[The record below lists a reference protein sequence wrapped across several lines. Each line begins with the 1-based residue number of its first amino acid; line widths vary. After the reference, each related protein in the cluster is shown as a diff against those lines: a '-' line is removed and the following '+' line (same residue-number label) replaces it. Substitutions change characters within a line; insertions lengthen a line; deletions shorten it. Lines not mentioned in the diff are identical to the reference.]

1 MLNFKSSH
9 TKLKGLKDAELI
21 FAYKAKGDNKC
32 LEVFYDRY
40 AYLVYGVCMK
50 YLKQTED
57 AEDLTLMIFSG
68 LGEKIKKHEI
78 QFFKSWLHVLV
89 RNECLMKL
97 RKNSFNNIAF
107 EDTLLDSEML
117 NETDSISEKEILE
130 LSINDLNACINK
142 LQIHQKNCIQK
153 FYIDKKSY
161 QEISFE
167 ENMTLNEVKSHLQNG
182 KRNLKILMTNP
193 NKNAQ

>member
-1 MLNFKSSH
+1 
-9 TKLKGLKDAELI
+9 
-21 FAYKAKGDNKC
+21 
-32 LEVFYDRY
+32 
-40 AYLVYGVCMK
+40 MK

-57 AEDLTLMIFSG
+57 AEDLTMMIFSE

-97 RKNSFNNIAF
+97 RKNSFNNVAF
-107 EDTLLDSEML
+107 EDTLLEHEML

-130 LSINDLNACINK
+130 LSIIDLNASINK
-142 LQIHQKNCIQK
+142 LQIQQKNCIQK

-161 QEISFE
+161 QEISIE
-167 ENMTLNEVKSHLQNG
+167 ENMTLKEVKSHLQNG

-193 NKNAQ
+193 EKNAK

>member
-1 MLNFKSSH
+1 MLNFKLTR
-9 TKLKGLKDAELI
+9 TKFKGLSDAELI
-21 FAYKAKGDNKC
+21 FIYKVKGEIKC

-50 YLKQTED
+50 YIKQTED
-57 AEDLTLMIFSG
+57 AEDLTLMIFSA

-78 QFFKSWLHVLV
+78 QFFKSWLHALV

-117 NETDSISEKEILE
+117 KETDPISEKEILE

-142 LQIHQKNCIQK
+142 LQRHQKNCIQK
-153 FYIDKKSY
+153 FYIENKSY
-161 QEISFE
+161 QEISIE
-167 ENMTLNEVKSHLQNG
+167 ENLTLNEVKSHLQNG
-182 KRNLKILMTNP
+182 KRNLKILMTKP

>member
-9 TKLKGLKDAELI
+9 IKLKGLSDAELI
-21 FAYKAKGDNKC
+21 FAFKVKGDLKC
-32 LEVFYDRY
+32 LEIFYDRY
-40 AYLVYGVCMK
+40 AFLVYGVCMK

-57 AEDLTLMIFSG
+57 AEDLTLLIFSA

-97 RKNSFNNIAF
+97 RKNSFNNIVF
-107 EDTLLDSEML
+107 EDSLME
-117 NETDSISEKEILE
+117 NEIVDEIDSISEKEILE
-130 LSINDLNACINK
+130 LSIIELSECFNK
-142 LQIHQKNCIQK
+142 LQIPQKNCIQK

-161 QEISFE
+161 QEISIE
-167 ENMTLNEVKSHLQNG
+167 ENMTLKEVKSHLQNG

-193 NKNAQ
+193 RKNAQ

>member
-1 MLNFKSSH
+1 MLNFKSTH
-9 TKLKGLKDAELI
+9 TKLKGLSDAELI
-21 FAYKAKGDNKC
+21 FAYKAKGDKKC

-50 YLKQTED
+50 YLKRTED
-57 AEDLTLMIFSG
+57 AEDLTLMIFTA

-153 FYIDKKSY
+153 FYLDKKSY

>member
-1 MLNFKSSH
+1 MLNFKSTH
-9 TKLKGLKDAELI
+9 TKLKGLSDAELI

-40 AYLVYGVCMK
+40 AFLVYGVCMK
-50 YLKQTED
+50 YLKRTED
-57 AEDLTLMIFSG
+57 AEDLTLMIFTA

-153 FYIDKKSY
+153 FYLDKKSY